1 MHTLNHPGTS
11 RPEEISAPVSR
22 VTMPDPYL
30 LGSEGKWPDV
40 TWPNGARV
48 AVSLVVNFEEGAE
61 QSVRYGDPTGER
73 AGDVRSSVPPGTPD
87 LAMDQLFAYGLR
99 AGFWRVTSLLDQFD
113 YRATFLLCGSAV
125 ERAPTLAQHVVARGH
140 EAASHGY
147 RWASHALMT
156 SADDEEREIRRASA
170 ALVAAGC
177 GEPRGF
183 YCRWGPSVHTRKIL
197 ARLGFEYDSN
207 AYDDDVPYY
216 DYEVPGPP
224 MLVLPYAMD
233 TNDWKFIDDD
243 PWGSPRAYLDYL
255 KCSLDVL
262 LAEGERG
269 LPRMLNVGLHLRIV
283 GRPGRLW
290 ALREFLIY
298 LKELGP
304 RVWVARRIDI
314 AQHWRQVVPCRPGG

>member
-1 MHTLNHPGTS
+1 MTHPITARTGEFAATDS
-11 RPEEISAPVSR
+11 RIAI
-22 VTMPDPYL
+22 PDPYL
-30 LGSEGKWPDV
+30 LGSGGKWPDV

-61 QSVRYGDPTGER
+61 QSVRYGDAGGER
-73 AGDVRSSVPPGTPD
+73 AGEVCSSIPAGAPD
-87 LAMDQLFAYGLR
+87 LGMDQMFAYGLR
-99 AGFWRVTSLLDQFD
+99 AGFWRVTDLLKQFD
-113 YRATFLLCGSAV
+113 YRSTFLFCGSAV
-125 ERAPTLAQHVVARGH
+125 ERAPTLAQHAVACGH

-147 RWASHALMT
+147 RWASHALMQ
-156 SADDEEREIRRASA
+156 SAEEEEREIRRASA

-183 YCRWGPSVHTRKIL
+183 YCRWGPSVHTRRIL

-216 DYEVPGPP
+216 DHEVPGPP

-233 TNDWKFIDDD
+233 TNDWKFVDGD

-255 KCSLDVL
+255 KCSLEVL

-290 ALREFLIY
+290 ALREFLTY
-298 LKELGP
+298 LKEQGP

-314 AQHWRQVVPCRPGG
+314 ARHWRQAAPCRKGG